1 MRHHVVFISGSE
13 SRYTVD
19 VVAFEPGQG
28 ACGQDGST
36 VTFLVDGK
44 VADQT
49 GEWKN
54 FDINILNL
62 TVTTPTPAESPTA
75 GPPPTGTGLVTDGQG
90 GGFATPL
97 VAILGV
103 STLVLGM
110 GGLAV
115 ARRRQ

>member
-1 MRHHVVFISGSE
+1 MFSEGGE
-13 SRYTVD
+13 SRYALD
-19 VVAFEPGQG
+19 VEAFQPGQA
-28 ACGQDGST
+28 ACGQDDSE

-44 VADQT
+44 AADQT
-49 GEWKN
+49 GTWRN

-62 TVTTPTPAESPTA
+62 TVTTPEESPTP
-75 GPPPTGTGLVTDGQG
+75 GPPPTGTGLVSDGQG